1 MGFTEIGVL
10 LVRRP
15 YLVGDGSLLRRRMM
29 GAAGRVSFALFS
41 LGIQEVGLVREFSFS
56 QVVAMTSLSV
66 MRLLGWRGLVR
77 CMLWLGTPIVAGLRF
92 MGYKRCLDGGRFK
105 SWWVQRAWRG
115 LATFLGSVY
124 NGFGR

>member
-10 LVRRP
+10 LVRWP

-56 QVVAMTSLSV
+56 SCGNDFSECYAVVGVERSSSLYVMAGYTNRGWTKVHGLQAML
-66 MRLLGWRGLVR
+66 RRGPV
-77 CMLWLGTPIVAGLRF
+77 
-92 MGYKRCLDGGRFK
+92 
-105 SWWVQRAWRG
+105 
-115 LATFLGSVY
+115 
-124 NGFGR
+124 